1 MPSVLA
7 YHRPQSL
14 DEAQKLASQKNT
26 VLIGGGTLVIPDVLT
41 NPMNE
46 AVIIDLQAVEG
57 LVGISSELTEGQNSV
72 KVGAMTRLSEMIGN
86 EKIPMLLHELSKKE
100 LPSTLRTQATIG
112 GTIAERNGESIL
124 LSGFL
129 ALNAEIETDR
139 EAWTPLG
146 QFLQPGPHQGI
157 ITAVKFDIPALDS
170 KTSFRSVGRTPMDV
184 PIVSGIGYA
193 QSNGNLQIS
202 LTGVNEIPVLVNSVD
217 DIENLDPKGDF
228 RGSSEYRKH
237 LASVIYSRI
246 EEEVQA

>member
-1 MPSVLA
+1 
-7 YHRPQSL
+7 
-14 DEAQKLASQKNT
+14 
-26 VLIGGGTLVIPDVLT
+26 
-41 NPMNE
+41 
-46 AVIIDLQAVEG
+46 
-57 LVGISSELTEGQNSV
+57 
-72 KVGAMTRLSEMIGN
+72 
-86 EKIPMLLHELSKKE
+86 MLLHELSKKE